1 MIKSFRGTIQDG
13 DQKRIK
19 LSTNQGLIGYKIKK
33 LQILPY
39 EPGHTKNLEV
49 AFQIFTVER
58 TAVPPIPT
66 SGGTIDFDDP
76 TLLGA
81 AFYVSD
87 TSHANASSLDVI
99 FDNVKFNQDIYVTMT
114 DNEGA
119 DSMINYY
126 IELEQIKLDLNEAT
140 VATLKDMRG
149 RQ

>member
-1 MIKSFRGTIQDG
+1 MPIKTFRGTIQDG

-19 LSTNQGLIGYKIKK
+19 LSTNQGLTGYKIKK

-39 EPGHTKNLEV
+39 MPGHTKNLEV
-49 AFQIFTVER
+49 AFQIFSVER
-58 TAVPPIPT
+58 TDPIPT

-126 IELEQIKLDLNEAT
+126 IELEQVKLDLNEAT

-149 RQ
+149 RE

>member
-39 EPGHTKNLEV
+39 MPGFTKNLEV

-58 TAVPPIPT
+58 TAAIPT

-126 IELEQIKLDLNEAT
+126 IELEQVKLDLNEAT

-149 RQ
+149 RE